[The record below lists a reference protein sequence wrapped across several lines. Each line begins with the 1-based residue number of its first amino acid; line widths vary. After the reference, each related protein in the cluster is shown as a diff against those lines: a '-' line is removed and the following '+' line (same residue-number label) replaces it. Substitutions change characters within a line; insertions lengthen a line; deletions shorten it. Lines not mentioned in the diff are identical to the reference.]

1 VLINTRC
8 VRLPQRS
15 AAYRIQEQSV
25 PEVPSRDVA

>member
-1 VLINTRC
+1 